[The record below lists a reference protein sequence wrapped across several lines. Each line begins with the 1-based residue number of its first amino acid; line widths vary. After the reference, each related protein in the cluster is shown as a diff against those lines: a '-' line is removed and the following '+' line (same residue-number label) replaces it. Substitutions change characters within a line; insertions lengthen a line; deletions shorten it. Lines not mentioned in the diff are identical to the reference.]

1 MKKFIITAFIMLML
15 PNVFHSQTVKNID
28 EIAPF
33 SEGLAAV
40 RQGNQ
45 WGFINEEGTMVINFR
60 NDIYW
65 NKDADTSKKDI
76 SGVQYPMFNEGRC
89 LITKIVEDGVPVYGF
104 IDTKGNVVLEP
115 QLLNVYPFKDG
126 FTTAVLF
133 EKSMKGKNEFNL
145 DIYEFKFH
153 DVMLD
158 TSGEIIEF
166 FNRRYNIQMTKRRYQ
181 MPAMGVKQ
189 LSAGL
194 VAVNTQDQGW
204 EVRKITLNN

>member
-45 WGFINEEGTMVINFR
+45 WGFINEEGQMVIDFR

-76 SGVQYPMFNEGRC
+76 SGVKYPMFNEGRC

-181 MPAMGVKQ
+181 MPAIGVKQ

-194 VAVNTQDQGW
+194 VAVYTQDQGW